1 MNKKL
6 LSAIQYIIFLGGGL
20 ALVWWQLKGMK
31 PAEKEEFYSAL
42 ANAEYWVAIPVVI
55 MSLLSHLSRSLRWK
69 ILLEPLGY
77 NPALKNVFAV
87 TMIGYLANSA
97 VPRLGEVLKCTFL
110 ARYENL
116 KVDKLVGSIILE
128 RVFDL
133 ICFAFFI
140 AITILI
146 QIELVGGFFKKQ
158 LVSLSNKQ
166 SENVWLKIILI
177 VVILIALIYLVRY
190 LFKKF
195 PENKAIKKVRGF
207 ISGLLQ
213 GFSAIM
219 KLKRRKAFLAHT
231 VFIWAMYLLQIYIGF
246 SAMQSTSGLGIQAA
260 FSVLTLATVAMIV
273 TPGGI
278 GSFPIF
284 VMQTLVIYN
293 ISEPHGKAFGWLL
306 WGANTMIYI
315 VFGLASLLL
324 LPYLNRNKKL
334 NENKSF
340 ITKPEDPEC

>member
-1 MNKKL
+1 MNKKVF
-6 LSAIQYIIFLGGGL
+6 SIIQYVIFLGGGL

-42 ANAEYWVAIPVVI
+42 SNAKYWVAVPVLI
-55 MSLLSHLSRSLRWK
+55 MSLLSHLSRSMRWK

-77 NPALKNVFAV
+77 NPKLKNVFAV
-87 TMIGYLANSA
+87 TMVGYLANSA

-128 RVFDL
+128 RIFDL
-133 ICFAFFI
+133 ICFVIFI
-140 AITILI
+140 AITVLI
-146 QIELVGGFFKKQ
+146 QIELVGDFFKNQ
-158 LVSLSNKQ
+158 LVSLSNNSGNNLWIKVALFLIFGLVLILLTRYVFKKYP
-166 SENVWLKIILI
+166 EKKII
-177 VVILIALIYLVRY
+177 
-190 LFKKF
+190 KK
-195 PENKAIKKVRGF
+195 IRGF
-207 ISGLLQ
+207 IAGLIQ

-219 KLKRRKAFLAHT
+219 KLKRRKEFLAHT
-231 VFIWAMYLLQIYIGF
+231 VFIWTMYLLQIYVGF
-246 SAMQSTSGLGIQAA
+246 SAMESTSGLGLQAA

-284 VMQTLVIYN
+284 VMQTLVIYH
-293 ISEPHGKAFGWLL
+293 ISEPYGKAFGWLL
-306 WGANTMIYI
+306 WGANTLIYI

-324 LPYLNRNKKL
+324 LPYLNRNK
-334 NENKSF
+334 NENKSR
-340 ITKPEDPEC
+340 ISNSENI

>member
-1 MNKKL
+1 MNKKA
-6 LSAIQYIIFLGGGL
+6 LSIIQYIIFLGGGL

-42 ANAEYWVAIPVVI
+42 SNAKYWVAIPVVI
-55 MSLLSHLSRSLRWK
+55 MSLLSHLSRSMRWK

-128 RVFDL
+128 RIFDL
-133 ICFAFFI
+133 ICFVIFI
-140 AITILI
+140 AITVLI
-146 QIELVGGFFKKQ
+146 QIELVGGFFKEQ
-158 LVSLSNKQ
+158 LVSLSKGSGQ
-166 SENVWLKIILI
+166 KTWIKISLI
-177 VVILIALIYLVRY
+177 IVIGFALIYITRY
-190 LFKKF
+190 FFKKY
-195 PENKAIKKVRGF
+195 PEKKIVRKIKGF
-207 ISGLLQ
+207 ISGLIQ

-219 KLKRRKAFLAHT
+219 KLKRRKEFLAHT
-231 VFIWAMYLLQIYIGF
+231 IFIWTMYLLQIYVGF
-246 SAMQSTSGLGIQAA
+246 SAMDSTSGLGIQAA
-260 FSVLTLATVAMIV
+260 FSVLTLATVAMII

-306 WGANTMIYI
+306 WGANTLIYI
-315 VFGLASLLL
+315 IFGLTSLLL
-324 LPYLNRNKKL
+324 LPYLNRNKNK
-334 NENKSF
+334 NENKSH
-340 ITKPEDPEC
+340 ISKPESL

>member
-1 MNKKL
+1 MNRKAI
-6 LSAIQYIIFLGGGL
+6 SIIQYIIFLGGGL

-31 PAEKEEFYSAL
+31 PAEKGEFYSAL
-42 ANAEYWVAIPVVI
+42 SHAKYWVAVPIVI
-55 MSLLSHLSRSLRWK
+55 MSLLSHLSRSMRWK

-110 ARYENL
+110 SRYENL

-128 RVFDL
+128 RIFDL
-133 ICFAFFI
+133 ICFAIFI
-140 AITILI
+140 AITVLI
-146 QIELVGGFFKKQ
+146 QIDLVGDFFKKQ
-158 LVSLSNKQ
+158 LVSLSKNSSHNLWIKFA
-166 SENVWLKIILI
+166 IIII
-177 VVILIALIYLVRY
+177 VGLALIYLTKY
-190 LFKKF
+190 LFKKY
-195 PENKAIKKVRGF
+195 PEEKIIRKIRGF
-207 ISGLLQ
+207 ISGLIQ

-219 KLKRRKAFLAHT
+219 KLKRRKEFLAHT
-231 VFIWAMYLLQIYIGF
+231 IFIWAMYLLQIYFGF
-246 SAMQSTSGLGIQAA
+246 SAMDSTSGLGIQAA
-260 FSVLTLATVAMIV
+260 FSVLTLATVAMII

-306 WGANTMIYI
+306 WGANTLIYI
-315 VFGLASLLL
+315 IFGLASLLL
-324 LPYLNRNKKL
+324 LPYLNRNK
-334 NENKSF
+334 NENKPS
-340 ITKPEDPEC
+340 ISQPENL